1 MLIERC
7 AYANRWRSVTPAAKA
22 LFALCALIAAFL
34 ARRPQAAGMLALILA
49 TITCM
54 GARIRPLDYLRAA
67 TPALLFLGTGCVTLL
82 FSVHASP
89 GGIPQF
95 AWAPDASQQVAHL
108 LGRSLA
114 ALASLLLLVL
124 TTPLP
129 DFIALLRRLRLP
141 DLLLDL
147 MVLCYRMLFVFS
159 TALRDITSAQAARL
173 GYATPR
179 LALRSA
185 GVLAANLTLQVW
197 QRSAALHTAAL
208 ARANDGPL
216 RFLSPQFP
224 HPRRDTA
231 LAAIAGILILGL
243 GALA

>member
-7 AYANRWRSVTPAAKA
+7 AYANRWRKVTPAAKA

-34 ARRPQAAGMLALILA
+34 ASRPQAACALALLLA
-49 TITCM
+49 AITCA
-54 GARIRPLDYLRAA
+54 GPRIRPFDYLRAA
-67 TPALLFLGTGCVTLL
+67 TPALLFLSTGCVTLL

-95 AWAPDASQQVAHL
+95 AWAPDASGQVAHL

-129 DFIALLRRLRLP
+129 DFIALLRRLHLP

-159 TALRDITSAQAARL
+159 TALQDITSAQAARL

-185 GVLAANLTLQVW
+185 GTLAANLALQVW

-224 HPRRDTA
+224 RTRRDTGI
-231 LAAIAGILILGL
+231 AAIAGIVILGL